1 MAADASGNRGQL
13 PDPMARL
20 HPPAVSEKLVRV
32 FASEELSQLGRA
44 ARLVLPACCAA
55 TAPVPV
61 VLAPA
66 VTTTASWASPE
77 AQASPVMAGR

>member
-32 FASEELSQLGRA
+32 FASEELSKLGRA
-44 ARLVLPACCAA
+44 ERLVLPACCAA
-55 TAPVPV
+55 SARS
-61 VLAPA
+61 ARA
-66 VTTTASWASPE
+66 RRSYERIMDIS
-77 AQASPVMAGR
+77 